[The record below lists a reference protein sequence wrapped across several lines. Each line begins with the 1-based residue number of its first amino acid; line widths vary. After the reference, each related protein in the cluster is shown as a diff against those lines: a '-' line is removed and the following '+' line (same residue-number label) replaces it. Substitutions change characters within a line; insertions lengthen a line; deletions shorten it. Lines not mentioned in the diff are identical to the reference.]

1 MMFLAF
7 FGKTVCKGFPKLH
20 FLIRNLAQHYVCL
33 SCSMLQYT
41 LKKRKSTRPIQ
52 ITDKAEEI
60 MLILTTY
67 FHSVYTTQNPTF

>member
-1 MMFLAF
+1 MMVLAF

-41 LKKRKSTRPIQ
+41 LKKGKVHALYRLQIKQKRLYLYLLLPIQ
-52 ITDKAEEI
+52 
-60 MLILTTY
+60 
-67 FHSVYTTQNPTF
+67 YTTQNPTF